1 MFFFSCLHYNAI
13 ELPSYIVSSTTPYT
27 VEASGKSYNLYYVI
41 VVAGIYSYGIAL
53 SVCSEIPRFI
63 HGNLVNIDHIQ
74 QYVTF
79 KGKCNF
85 CNNHHNVEY
94 CPPS

>member
-13 ELPSYIVSSTTPYT
+13 ELPSYIVSSTTSYT

-53 SVCSEIPRFI
+53 SV
-63 HGNLVNIDHIQ
+63 
-74 QYVTF
+74 
-79 KGKCNF
+79 
-85 CNNHHNVEY
+85 
-94 CPPS
+94 